1 MSLQR
6 TVLFDTHK
14 QAAGR
19 MVPFAGWEMPVQYS
33 SILEEHMKV
42 RSECGLFDVSHMGE
56 VRVSGP
62 NAKAF
67 LEKITP
73 NVLEGQ
79 KDGQIR
85 YNAILN
91 DNGGIRDDVTI
102 FRESDSSYF
111 IVVNASNVDKIWA
124 HLNEKKEPGVT
135 LENLSDRYS
144 LLALQGPLAEE
155 ILKSHS
161 EFPSDRID
169 ALAYYHF
176 FDTET
181 IRISRTGYTG
191 EDGFEIMCENDR
203 APSLWKE
210 LIDLGGSRILPA
222 GLGARDSLRL
232 EAMYP
237 LYGHELTEDRTP
249 VESGIGWIV
258 KEKPIAYPHMD
269 RILKQKQSHPDHKIC
284 GFILEEGGIAR
295 EGMDVLID
303 GNIVGQVQS
312 GVYSPVLKKGIGT
325 AFLPYESITAERPI
339 EILIRD
345 RRVKA
350 KLHSGAF
357 VKGTAGRKRAN

>member
-1 MSLQR
+1 
-6 TVLFDTHK
+6 
-14 QAAGR
+14 

-42 RSECGLFDVSHMGE
+42 RNECGLFDVSHMGE
-56 VRVSGP
+56 IRVSGP
-62 NAKAF
+62 GAKSF

-73 NVLEGQ
+73 NLIEGQ

-102 FRESDSSYF
+102 FRENDTSYF
-111 IVVNASNVDKIWA
+111 IIVNASNLDKVWA
-124 HLNEKKEPGVT
+124 FLNERKQEGVL
-135 LENLSDRYS
+135 LENLSDRYA

-155 ILKSHS
+155 ILKSH
-161 EFPSDRID
+161 PDMPADRID
-169 ALAYYHF
+169 ALPYYHF
-176 FDTET
+176 MDTDT
-181 IRISRTGYTG
+181 MRISRTGYTG
-191 EDGFEIMCENDR
+191 EDGFEIMCETDR

-210 LIDLGGSRILPA
+210 LLELGGSRILPA

-249 VESGIGWIV
+249 VEGGIGWIV
-258 KEKPIAYPHMD
+258 KEKAIAYPQME
-269 RILKQKQSHPDHKIC
+269 RILQQKKDNPERKIC
-284 GFILEEGGIAR
+284 GFVLEEGGIAR

-303 GNIVGQVQS
+303 GTVAGQVQS
-312 GVYSPVLKKGIGT
+312 GVFSPVLKKGIGT
-325 AFLPYESITAERPI
+325 AFLPFNSIEPGRAI
-339 EILIRD
+339 EIQIRD

-350 KLHSGAF
+350 RLHSGAF
-357 VKGTAGRKRAN
+357 VKGSAGKKRAN